1 MARDLGITDQQREQ
15 LRTKV
20 DEIERET
27 RKKEADLRRQA
38 REQVIGLLTAEQQ
51 AKLKDLIGEPFTFEM
66 QAPPQRPG
74 QPGGPGQPPGGP
86 GGPNRGDTGRP
97 QRPN

>member
-20 DEIERET
+20 EEIERET

-38 REQVIGLLTAEQQ
+38 REQVIGLLTADQQ
-51 AKLKDLIGEPFTFEM
+51 KKLKDLTGEPFTFEM
-66 QAPPQRPG
+66 QGPPQRPD
-74 QPGGPGQPPGGP
+74 QPGGPGQP
-86 GGPNRGDTGRP
+86 GGPNRGDSLRP